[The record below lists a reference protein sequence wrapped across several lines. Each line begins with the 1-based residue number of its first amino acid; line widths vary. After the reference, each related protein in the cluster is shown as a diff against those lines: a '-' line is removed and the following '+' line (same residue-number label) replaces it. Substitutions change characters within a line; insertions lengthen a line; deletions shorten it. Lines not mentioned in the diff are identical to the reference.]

1 MAFFC
6 VYSRELNC
14 YGGGEGLGQ
23 VTRIKRKKPGT
34 LRRIIKTGLL
44 FLAVFIVFSV
54 LQVTVLRFVN
64 PPFTGAM
71 VSNWLADRMA
81 GREAQWPDPEWRP
94 LRRISPHLRRSV
106 LAGEDQRFTAHNGFD
121 FVEMNQALQDAM
133 VSGRVRGA
141 STITMQVAR
150 TVFLWPG
157 RSLARKSL
165 EGYYTVLIEVFWSK
179 KRILEV
185 YLNTVDWGE
194 GVVGAEMASK
204 KYFRTNASYVTA
216 EQAALLAA
224 ILPSP
229 HHWSAEHPTEYVK
242 ERQRRILED
251 MRKMPLL

>member
-1 MAFFC
+1 
-6 VYSRELNC
+6 
-14 YGGGEGLGQ
+14 
-23 VTRIKRKKPGT
+23 VTRVKRKKPG
-34 LRRIIKTGLL
+34 LVRRVVKTCVLL
-44 FLAVFIVFSV
+44 LGIFVVLSV
-54 LQVTVLRFVN
+54 LQVAVLRFVN
-64 PPFTGAM
+64 PPFTGAT
-71 VSNWLADRMA
+71 VFNWFADRTE

-121 FVEMNQALQDAM
+121 FVEMNQALQDAIGG
-133 VSGRVRGA
+133 GRVRGA

-157 RSLARKSL
+157 RSLVRKSL
-165 EGYYTVLIEVFWSK
+165 EAYYTVLIEVFWSK

-185 YLNTVDWGE
+185 YLNTVDWGQD
-194 GVVGAEMASK
+194 VVGAEMASR
-204 KYFRTNASYVTA
+204 KYFRTNASYLTA

-242 ERQRRILED
+242 ERQKRILED

>member
-1 MAFFC
+1 M
-6 VYSRELNC
+6 
-14 YGGGEGLGQ
+14 
-23 VTRIKRKKPGT
+23 TRIKRKKPGT

-81 GREAQWPDPEWRP
+81 GREAQWPDPGWRP

-165 EGYYTVLIEVFWSK
+165 EAYYTVLIEVFWSK

-194 GVVGAEMASK
+194 GVVGAEMASR
-204 KYFRTNASYVTA
+204 KYFRTNASYLTA

>member
-1 MAFFC
+1 M
-6 VYSRELNC
+6 R
-14 YGGGEGLGQ
+14 
-23 VTRIKRKKPGT
+23 TRRKKPST
-34 LRRIIKTGLL
+34 LRRIIKACLL
-44 FLAVFIVFSV
+44 FLGVCLAVSV
-54 LQVTVLRFVN
+54 LQVAVLRVLN

-71 VSNWLADRMA
+71 VSNWVADKVA

-94 LRRISPHLRRSV
+94 LRRMSPHLRRSV
-106 LAGEDQRFTAHNGFD
+106 LAGEDQRFTTHNGFD
-121 FVEMNQALQDAM
+121 FVEMNQAFQDALAG
-133 VSGRVRGA
+133 GRVRGA

-157 RSLARKSL
+157 RSLVRKSL
-165 EGYYTVLIEVFWSK
+165 EAYYTVLIEALWGK

-204 KYFRTNASYVTA
+204 KYFRTNASYLTA
-216 EQAALLAA
+216 EQSALLAA
-224 ILPSP
+224 VLPSP
-229 HHWSAEHPTEYVK
+229 HQWSPEHPTGYVR

>member
-1 MAFFC
+1 
-6 VYSRELNC
+6 
-14 YGGGEGLGQ
+14 
-23 VTRIKRKKPGT
+23 VTRMKRKKPG
-34 LRRIIKTGLL
+34 LAKRVIKACLLLLGL
-44 FLAVFIVFSV
+44 FVAVSV
-54 LQVTVLRFVN
+54 LQVAVLRFVN
-64 PPFTGAM
+64 PPFTGIM
-71 VSNWLADRMA
+71 ISNWIADKVA

-94 LRRISPHLRRSV
+94 LRKISSHLRRSV
-106 LAGEDQRFTAHNGFD
+106 LAGEDQRFTAHSGFD
-121 FVEMNQALQDAM
+121 LVEMNQAVQDALAG
-133 VSGRVRGA
+133 GRVRGA

-157 RSLARKSL
+157 RSLVRKGL
-165 EGYYTVLIEVFWSK
+165 EAYYTVLIEVFWSK

-194 GVVGAEMASK
+194 DAVGAERASK
-204 KYFRTNASYVTA
+204 KYFRTNVSYLTA

-229 HHWSAEHPTEYVK
+229 HHWSPEHPTEYVK

>member
-1 MAFFC
+1 M
-6 VYSRELNC
+6 
-14 YGGGEGLGQ
+14 
-23 VTRIKRKKPGT
+23 TRIKRKKPGT

-54 LQVTVLRFVN
+54 LQVTVLRFAN

-81 GREAQWPDPEWRP
+81 GREEAQWPDPEWRP

-165 EGYYTVLIEVFWSK
+165 EAYYTVLIEVFWSK

-194 GVVGAEMASK
+194 GVVGAEMASR
-204 KYFRTNASYVTA
+204 KYFRTNASYLTA

>member
-1 MAFFC
+1 M
-6 VYSRELNC
+6 
-14 YGGGEGLGQ
+14 
-23 VTRIKRKKPGT
+23 TRIKRKKPG
-34 LRRIIKTGLL
+34 LAKRVIKAGLL
-44 FLAVFIVFSV
+44 FLVLFFVVSV
-54 LQVTVLRFVN
+54 VQVAVLRFVN
-64 PPFTGAM
+64 PPFTGTM
-71 VSNWLADRMA
+71 ISTWIADKAA

-94 LRRISPHLRRSV
+94 LRKISPHLRRSV

-121 FVEMNQALQDAM
+121 FVEMNQAVQDAIAG
-133 VSGRVRGA
+133 GRVRGA

-157 RSLARKSL
+157 RSLARKAL
-165 EGYYTVLIEVFWSK
+165 EAYYTALIEVFWSK

-194 GVVGAEMASK
+194 NLVGAEMASK
-204 KYFRTNASYVTA
+204 SYFRTNASHLTA

-229 HHWSAEHPTEYVK
+229 HHWSPERPTEYVK
-242 ERQRRILED
+242 ERQRRILDD